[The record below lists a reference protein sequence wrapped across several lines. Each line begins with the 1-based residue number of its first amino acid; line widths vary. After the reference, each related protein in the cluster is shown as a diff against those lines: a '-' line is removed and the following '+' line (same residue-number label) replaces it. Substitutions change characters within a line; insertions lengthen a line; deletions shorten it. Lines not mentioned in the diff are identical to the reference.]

1 MNPSRSHLPKWLQSA
16 LGAFWYVAGSASIR
30 VKVLGIVLG
39 VIILLGIFVIFQIN
53 QILETVLLEEL
64 TLQGADISEN
74 MAAALS
80 TMGEASPDEIE
91 RYLSDRRVH
100 FSNASHN
107 THLEFAALISPEGA
121 IIFDS
126 VTEGVTVPSL
136 STLPPGTI
144 SGHGLFNVGRQL
156 LVFTPIEGTPNY
168 LALGFGTQIY
178 AEFATRVTLQLFSL
192 TLIMVA
198 VGFAAAFLL
207 TWILT
212 RPILE
217 LVKAT
222 NAVINHDYSI
232 RVERWANDEIGELST
247 AFNTMIADLEQAE
260 KDRQERERMR
270 EQYLSGVI
278 LAQENE
284 RQRVARD
291 LHDSVSQS
299 LTSLLVGIQNIK
311 SAPDT
316 AAIQQQADELREVV
330 AQTLDETRNL
340 AWQLRPGMMGDQ
352 GLIPALEHYV
362 QDFRARFD
370 LPVDFVVQGLPSR
383 LQPEIETSLYRIVQ
397 EGLTNIARYA
407 KASAASVL
415 LAYRNNM
422 LRVIIED
429 NGIGFDVEKTRKE
442 KQSLGLKGISER
454 AGLIGGTLTI
464 ESSPGQGTSLFIE
477 IPYTPKE
484 VEQSQNA

>member
-1 MNPSRSHLPKWLQSA
+1 MNPTMSRLPKWLQSA

-39 VIILLGIFVIFQIN
+39 VVILLGIFVMFQIN
-53 QILETVLLEEL
+53 RILNAVLIEEL
-64 TLQGADISEN
+64 TMQATSISQD
-74 MAAALS
+74 MAAPLS
-80 TMGEASPDEIE
+80 NIEEMSPEEIVS
-91 RYLSDRRVH
+91 YLTDRRNH
-100 FSNASHN
+100 FSNANHN
-107 THLEFAALISPEGA
+107 THLEYAAVIDPQGA
-121 IIFDS
+121 IVYES
-126 VTEGVTVPSL
+126 TGGSTELDLTSI
-136 STLPPGTI
+136 PPGTTPLLLDSPHQLVVI
-144 SGHGLFNVGRQL
+144 SPV
-156 LVFTPIEGTPNY
+156 EGTSY
-168 LALGFGTQIY
+168 RLVLGFGTQIY
-178 AEFATRVTLQLFSL
+178 TEFSTRVTLQLFSL
-192 TLIMVA
+192 TLVMVA

-212 RPILE
+212 RPILD

-222 NAVINHDYSI
+222 NAVINHDYSV
-232 RVERWANDEIGELST
+232 RVERWANDEIGDLST

-299 LTSLLVGIQNIK
+299 LTSLLVGIQNIR

-316 AAIQQQADELREVV
+316 DAVQHQADELREVV
-330 AQTLDETRNL
+330 AQTLDETRKL
-340 AWQLRPGMMGDQ
+340 AWQLRPGMLGDQ
-352 GLIPALEHYV
+352 GLILALEHYM
-362 QDFRARFD
+362 QDFQARFE
-370 LPVDFVVQGLPSR
+370 LPVDFVVQGLPPR
-383 LQPEIETSLYRIVQ
+383 LPPEIETSLYRIVQ

-407 KASAASVL
+407 KATAVSVL
-415 LAYRNNM
+415 ITYRHNL

-429 NGIGFDVEKTRKE
+429 NGVGFDVEKTRKE
-442 KQSLGLKGISER
+442 KQSLGLKGIGER

-464 ESSPGQGTSLFIE
+464 ESNPGQGTSLFIE
-477 IPYTPKE
+477 IPYTSNKAE
-484 VEQSQNA
+484 LKQNG